1 MDKQLLLE
9 RLQKLTGT
17 LSATGTTGIADLKT
31 LHRKLAEQLIHNPDL
46 VISGTQLAHE
56 ETQADPVLSRFDHLS
71 DLLDEA
77 TAAAATTTASATLT
91 TAAAPLIFRRETA
104 FRNNLLGNSVPSWGT
119 GLAPAESFGPFLDE
133 QGLTVWFDLFHP
145 TRLVKVFIQGEAQ
158 PVLLIPVWGTLTGRK
173 SYRIE
178 AGSVWIASHLI
189 ARTALLN
196 GYYTGLKITGGML
209 DLTID
214 AVINGE
220 TILIPPSATGTLQ
233 LDLKQNIVTDPSPD
247 AGFDATAATVQL
259 PRNVSVQFNSLASTI
274 QAADSSCTVLA
285 NDTRLKFR
293 NSAPI
298 WIDFLSQILVPYSAS
313 TNSDTPDTFQ
323 VGSSASKLCTLAGT
337 AKYDTN
343 TGWLLPAAKV
353 DPSQLGEAA
362 GTGSLCIGLQKG
374 ISASWKGLKGGR
386 TNLIHPAIIVEPGML
401 TGIDF
406 FAENTAARQKWT
418 LWQNSGSAH
427 HSDITL
433 AFGKTFPFIFVSASK
448 GTEQVTFFCNYKAAL
463 DKPVD
468 ANGNPFNISST
479 IALGGVIQTGTTFRI
494 LLLDTDLLFDGNAA
508 NPAASKRYSIALRNA
523 LFNVSSPYSL
533 FLSGDLKDTNT
544 VTKGSL
550 SLMFAIRLYL
560 PTLPDPY
567 VASYTAYLRDPAGLR
582 SGLGKMALA
591 AFVKWPDP
599 AAVANAGDNAG
610 DPAYLY
616 FRFAPLNLPTP
627 PPQRAANGLPVSR
640 NFQTGVS
647 VFNQNIAASRPVE
660 KDALPLPVA
669 VAAINPLAPAG
680 VRAASLTATAAPVA
694 SASQLAADFTKIS
707 QQPDPA
713 DLSVIDKL
721 RTHPL
726 LSNIKDLDLQLSA
739 VERAAIQNR
748 NQSPNTTLAAAYS
761 ANDNP
766 NTFSGKRGSFFADT
780 FLLLDV
786 SSNADQMG
794 ISFGPAI
801 EVDRQENGNVNLRPR
816 DEQAG
821 IAAAYQSPALPLQIL
836 NMDVVAT
843 GLNVRAVTL
852 PQISWEPVFNV
863 PLPQPQG
870 GVPYDDLITYTP
882 GLVVYENDGIPTH
895 IYSESPYLVPLA
907 PLPVTRHFIKEY
919 NDKNNPRQLH
929 STFTLPFALVAMAHF
944 NRNTKVSEE
953 NNASLHFHMPWFDKL
968 RGGLQIHAEA
978 PPSGLAE
985 QSNTFTG
992 QTIQIDNN
1000 LRWFLLGYQ
1009 LTGSTLGR
1017 DVRDIFN
1024 KVFDKPSG
1032 GVPLERIDFSG
1043 YGASIFSNWLNGA
1056 AAIADVSQA
1065 KFDVLMGRTAHEV
1078 IQVRSVMYM
1087 CTGIVH
1093 VVRTITL
1100 MRSPNG
1106 YVFRSDSG
1114 WKAESDAFYNCDYN
1128 IRFGT
1133 QLLPVTKPY
1142 VFHPGAIKGVSNVR
1156 EINTYPPGGTFTS
1169 SFSLNESGLP
1179 AKLGKINPS
1188 DWNFI
1193 KDGISFSEQL
1203 PVLLQAVVFDGD
1215 VHMDDVTSG
1224 GTPVGGGEY
1233 IVQSKKRLGYVQ
1245 ISPTGILIPPR
1256 LYAELLTFQNGSL
1269 GGPLDSIIDI
1279 SGSGQKMRISR
1290 ADINPGLD
1298 AAGQHIFVSAARGSL
1313 ILPKDGSWSVV
1324 RQNTDTGDVNPV
1336 EEGQTVP
1343 LIRAEGAANYRIANP
1358 ADVVVTNASK
1368 INYGVLQSTGT
1379 QKLLFDIPQFAPG
1392 VKKLLSNET
1401 YFADAY
1407 KLLNSKGPFPN
1418 IANALQL
1425 TNAEKQVDILGEGL
1439 MKMADRK
1446 LHLENLLSNFQYP
1459 FIDEPDIL
1467 KVYADYKN
1475 KNGKGELDLGI
1486 DSNAAAA
1493 ADKWKAALSNI
1504 RIVVDLG

>member
-1 MDKQLLLE
+1 
-9 RLQKLTGT
+9 
-17 LSATGTTGIADLKT
+17 
-31 LHRKLAEQLIHNPDL
+31 
-46 VISGTQLAHE
+46 
-56 ETQADPVLSRFDHLS
+56 
-71 DLLDEA
+71 
-77 TAAAATTTASATLT
+77 
-91 TAAAPLIFRRETA
+91 
-104 FRNNLLGNSVPSWGT
+104 
-119 GLAPAESFGPFLDE
+119 
-133 QGLTVWFDLFHP
+133 
-145 TRLVKVFIQGEAQ
+145 
-158 PVLLIPVWGTLTGRK
+158 
-173 SYRIE
+173 
-178 AGSVWIASHLI
+178 
-189 ARTALLN
+189 
-196 GYYTGLKITGGML
+196 
-209 DLTID
+209 
-214 AVINGE
+214 
-220 TILIPPSATGTLQ
+220 
-233 LDLKQNIVTDPSPD
+233 
-247 AGFDATAATVQL
+247 
-259 PRNVSVQFNSLASTI
+259 
-274 QAADSSCTVLA
+274 
-285 NDTRLKFR
+285 
-293 NSAPI
+293 
-298 WIDFLSQILVPYSAS
+298 
-313 TNSDTPDTFQ
+313 
-323 VGSSASKLCTLAGT
+323 
-337 AKYDTN
+337 
-343 TGWLLPAAKV
+343 PAAKV

-362 GTGSLCIGLQKG
+362 GTGALCIGLQKG
-374 ISASWKGLKGGR
+374 ISANWKGLKGGR
-386 TNLIHPAIIVEPGML
+386 TNLNHPAIIVEPGML

-433 AFGKTFPFIFVSASK
+433 AFGKIFPFIFVSASK
-448 GTEQVTFFCNYKAAL
+448 GTEQVTYFCNYKASF

-468 ANGNPFNISST
+468 ANGSPFDISST
-479 IALGGVIQTGTTFRI
+479 IALGSIIQTGTTFRI
-494 LLLDTDLLFDGNAA
+494 LVLDTDLLFDGNAA

-533 FLSGDLKDTNT
+533 FLSGDLIDENT
-544 VTKGSL
+544 VTKGAL

-567 VASYTAYLRDPAGLR
+567 VASYTAFLRDPAGLQT
-582 SGLGKMALA
+582 GLGRMALA

-599 AAVANAGDNAG
+599 GAAVDAGDQAD

-627 PPQRAANGLPVSR
+627 PPRTDANALPVNR
-640 NFQTGVS
+640 NFQTGVMS
-647 VFNQNIAASRPVE
+647 FNQNIGAALPIE
-660 KDALPLPVA
+660 KEALPLPII
-669 VAAINPLAPAG
+669 AA
-680 VRAASLTATAAPVA
+680 ATQP
-694 SASQLAADFTKIS
+694 AADFTKIS
-707 QQPDPA
+707 QQPNPSDA
-713 DLSVIDKL
+713 SVINAL
-721 RTHPL
+721 RSHPL

-739 VERAAIQNR
+739 VERVAIQNR
-748 NQSPNTTLAAAYS
+748 NQSSNTTFAAAYS

-766 NTFSGKRGSFFADT
+766 NTFSGKRGSVFADT

-801 EVDRQENGNVNLRPR
+801 QVDRQENGNVNLRQR
-816 DEQAG
+816 DEAAG

-836 NMDVVAT
+836 NMDVVAA

-852 PQISWEPVFNV
+852 PQVSWEPIFNV
-863 PLPQPQG
+863 PLPLEGPL
-870 GVPYDDLITYTP
+870 PPSDDLITYTP

-895 IYSESPYLVPLA
+895 LYSESPYQVPLA

-919 NDKNNPRQLH
+919 NDKNIPRQLH
-929 STFTLPFALVAMAHF
+929 STFTLPFALVALAHF
-944 NRNTKVSEE
+944 NRNAKLPEDQNT
-953 NNASLHFHMPWFDKL
+953 NLWFHMPWFDKM

-992 QTIQIDNN
+992 QTVQIDNN

-1017 DVRDIFN
+1017 DVKDIFN
-1024 KVFDKPSG
+1024 NIFDKPAG

-1043 YGASIFSNWLNGA
+1043 YGASMFSNWLNGA

-1114 WKAESDAFYNCDYN
+1114 WKAESDAFYTCDYK
-1128 IRFGT
+1128 IRFGEE
-1133 QLLPVTKPY
+1133 LLPVTDPY

-1156 EINTYPPGGTFTS
+1156 EIKAYPAGGTFTS

-1179 AKLGKINPS
+1179 TKLGKINPS

-1224 GTPVGGGEY
+1224 GTPVGGGEF

-1245 ISPTGILIPPR
+1245 ISPTGVLIPPR
-1256 LYAELLTFQNGSL
+1256 VYADLLSFQKGSL
-1269 GGPLDSIIDI
+1269 GGPLDSIIEI
-1279 SGSGQKMRISR
+1279 SKSGQKMRISR

-1298 AAGQHIFVSAARGSL
+1298 AGGRHIFVSAARGSL
-1313 ILPKDGSWSVV
+1313 ILPNDGSWSVV
-1324 RQNTDTGDVNPV
+1324 KQHTDTGDVNPV

-1343 LIRAEGAANYRIANP
+1343 LIRAKGAANFRIANP
-1358 ADVVVTNASK
+1358 ADVLVTNASK

-1379 QKLLFDIPQFAPG
+1379 QKLLFDIPQFAPN

-1425 TNAEKQVDILGEGL
+1425 TNAEKEVEILGEGL
-1439 MKMADRK
+1439 MRLANRK
-1446 LHLENLLSNFQYP
+1446 LQLKDLLSNFQYP
-1459 FIDEPDIL
+1459 FIDEPGIL
-1467 KVYADYKN
+1467 KVYAEYQN
-1475 KNGKGELDLGI
+1475 KNGQGELDLGF
-1486 DSNAAAA
+1486 DSKAPD
-1493 ADKWKAALSNI
+1493 ADKWNAALSNI
-1504 RIVVDLG
+1504 RIVVDLGPFPEIMWVNGNFQAANGIKPFYDKPNLEFGSVLEPVYAILQVLQKLSGGEHDKGMDVGMTNAPDNWEYKFDCSKEIPVIKFPSPLELTLLPNPPMKLEAGLKVGFYFNEVISVPTDIKQLVPACGAYVEFYGRMEVKCFSLFEVASIYATGQANLGIAADSKAGVTLYMKVGFGVELVVGLPVVANVAVLYMVEVEVGISDDKIHVGALMMFRGSAEICGGLVAICIQIEAGGAIEVAGKVTNCVAQVTFSIDVCVLWVIDLDFTEHWEETRQIA